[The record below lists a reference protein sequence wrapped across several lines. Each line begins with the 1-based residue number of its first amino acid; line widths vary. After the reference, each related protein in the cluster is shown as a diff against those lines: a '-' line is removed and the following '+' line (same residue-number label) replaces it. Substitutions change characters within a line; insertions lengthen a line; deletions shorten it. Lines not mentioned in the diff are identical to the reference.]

1 MFVQEA
7 CDIAWTDVF
16 PGLQEPPSQDAYSVR
31 VCLDEISH
39 DLCELDLVLEGRDL
53 VFSPWQQRR
62 QAVYV
67 IRVDLRD
74 VGVRDDD
81 EG

>member
-16 PGLQEPPSQDAYSVR
+16 PGLQEAPSQDAYSVR

-53 VFSPWQQRR
+53 VLSPWQQGGK
-62 QAVYV
+62 AVYV
-67 IRVDLRD
+67 VGVDLRN
-74 VGVRDDD
+74 VRV
-81 EG
+81 